1 MKQNSIHNVSN
12 LPMNVDQAWFAIKGK
27 DFRTVRVLNEM

>member
-1 MKQNSIHNVSN
+1 
-12 LPMNVDQAWFAIKGK
+12 MNVGQAWFAIKGQ